1 MQNGKIRTVYSTKK
15 CNLKRVQYEKCNTE
29 KLQQEM
35 SIRQKSA
42 SECNLKQNE
51 ARCNIKK
58 VQHGKRRKMKCIRD
72 RKSATQKNCY
82 PKRVQHKK
90 LQY

>member
-1 MQNGKIRTVYSTKK
+1 MQNEKSAKRKNIIRTVYSTKK
-15 CNLKRVQYEKCNTE
+15 CILKRVQYEKCNTE

-51 ARCNIKK
+51 TRCNMKK
-58 VQHGKRRKMKCIRD
+58 VQHAKRRKMKRM
-72 RKSATQKNCY
+72 
-82 PKRVQHKK
+82 
-90 LQY
+90 